1 MKRKTP
7 LKFLPWLLLA
17 PVIHLNFESTG
28 EMAGRTNTKFE
39 LRLSIVKN
47 GISENVR

>member
-7 LKFLPWLLLA
+7 LKILPWLLLA

-28 EMAGRTNTKFE
+28 EIAERTNTKFE
-39 LRLSIVKN
+39 LTLSIVTN